1 LLKLQAAIQSAGKHF
16 FDLPACVPHRQ
27 AGTFAPPLGQAKVAK
42 EWERWPKAQD
52 AMCSNVY
59 RANAFLNAFALV
71 LPPGQTHLTFSASIV
86 NKHLKIKYL
95 SL

>member
-1 LLKLQAAIQSAGKHF
+1 LLKLQAAIQSAWKHF

-52 AMCSNVY
+52 AMCSDVYWANVIPQM
-59 RANAFLNAFALV
+59 RDAFVLTGVTKLLHIQYFLV
-71 LPPGQTHLTFSASIV
+71 IL
-86 NKHLKIKYL
+86 
-95 SL
+95 